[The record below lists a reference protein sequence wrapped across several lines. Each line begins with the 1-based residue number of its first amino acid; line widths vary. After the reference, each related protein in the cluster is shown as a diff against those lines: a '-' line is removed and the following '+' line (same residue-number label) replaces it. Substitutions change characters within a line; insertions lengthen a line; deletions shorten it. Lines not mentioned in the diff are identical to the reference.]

1 MDWGGGYHKGPS
13 GQLEKIVCGS
23 YIRYEYLVNVKFT
36 ELDNYTVAKI
46 SLFLEKDTEV
56 FWVKGHDA

>member
-56 FWVKGHDA
+56 F

>member
-1 MDWGGGYHKGPS
+1 M
-13 GQLEKIVCGS
+13 GQLEKIVCGL
-23 YIRYEYLVNVKFT
+23 YIRYEYLVNVKFP

-46 SLFLEKDTEV
+46 SLFLGKGTEV